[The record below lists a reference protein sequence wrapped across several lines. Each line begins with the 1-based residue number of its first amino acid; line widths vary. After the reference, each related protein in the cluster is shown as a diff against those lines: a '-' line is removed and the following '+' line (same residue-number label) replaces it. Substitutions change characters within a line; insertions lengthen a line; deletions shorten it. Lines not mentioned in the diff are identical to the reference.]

1 MIQCLEGD
9 YVNAPFD
16 LQLKFDLWLFD
27 LVSDIAL
34 NLTYYL
40 SAVLYWGMSPSV
52 NVQGDYRMLC

>member
-1 MIQCLEGD
+1 M
-9 YVNAPFD
+9 NAPFD

-27 LVSDIAL
+27 PVSDIAL

-52 NVQGDYRMLC
+52 NVQGDYRMLCSWH